1 MRLNA
6 GGLGSSEELCFL
18 LLRKGL
24 DVLSCFFLGGGLC
37 YVACRILV
45 PCLGIEPGPGQ

>member
-18 LLRKGL
+18 LLRTGL
-24 DVLSCFFLGGGLC
+24 DVLSCFFFLGGLC